1 MSLVAGPFD
10 PVETLSAKTGS
21 LRAGPGMG
29 LIRSPI
35 CRRQFGPSTVGS
47 YGGGCAVG
55 GLSPEQRRVRG
66 YFPYDG
72 QVHVAKCMQ
81 DAGPFPDS
89 SRTVPPFRAPL
100 QVSGQ

>member
-1 MSLVAGPFD
+1 M
-10 PVETLSAKTGS
+10 
-21 LRAGPGMG
+21 
-29 LIRSPI
+29 
-35 CRRQFGPSTVGS
+35 
-47 YGGGCAVG
+47 G

-89 SRTVPPFRAPL
+89 SRSAPPSAGPAL
-100 QVSGQ
+100 GQWAVIHTPQTRIGARCVTIRFVRVARVNPIFIDYTQIKSVLKAD